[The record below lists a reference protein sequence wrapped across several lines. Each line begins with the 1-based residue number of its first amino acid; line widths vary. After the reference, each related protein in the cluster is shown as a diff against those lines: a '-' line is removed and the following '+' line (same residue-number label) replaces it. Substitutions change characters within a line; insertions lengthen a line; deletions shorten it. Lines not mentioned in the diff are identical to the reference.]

1 MTRSQRKALLEGGNV
16 ARRSYLWSAGK
27 PKRYTAWESLG
38 ICPRPGTAQNIF
50 LIITCMNRK
59 FASYSCKWYQ
69 AGRDFKYFGGW
80 AGTSKQSWRIREIAW
95 EKKKKI
101 GCNLVETKGKLAVCV
116 RIAELQSTARAGSG
130 AGEGRGGSASLPGRE
145 QFSSRSW
152 KSSKRTGRDTEPS
165 PAGHVEWWFRSARH
179 REASAGERCPLGYGD
194 LGRLRAGGGV
204 REIVRSK
211 KLEKK
216 THKGPQANLQ
226 TPKKPKDLELFSPE
240 KTRFGQKLDQLF
252 YKYLRWPFSFY
263 SNISVE
269 AKRSFCSSLTKK

>member
-1 MTRSQRKALLEGGNV
+1 MTRSRRKALLEGGNV

-69 AGRDFKYFGGW
+69 AGRDFKFFGGW

-130 AGEGRGGSASLPGRE
+130 AGKAEAAAHPCLDASSFPHALGKAANGRAGTRNRHL
-145 QFSSRSW
+145 Q
-152 KSSKRTGRDTEPS
+152 DTWSDDLDPRGTVK
-165 PAGHVEWWFRSARH
+165 PQLGNAARL
-179 REASAGERCPLGYGD
+179 GMGIWGGYGPVAES
-194 LGRLRAGGGV
+194 GR
-204 REIVRSK
+204 
-211 KLEKK
+211 
-216 THKGPQANLQ
+216 
-226 TPKKPKDLELFSPE
+226 
-240 KTRFGQKLDQLF
+240 
-252 YKYLRWPFSFY
+252 
-263 SNISVE
+263 
-269 AKRSFCSSLTKK
+269 

>member
-95 EKKKKI
+95 EKKKK
-101 GCNLVETKGKLAVCV
+101 NRLQFSRNKGKTCCLCKNSWA
-116 RIAELQSTARAGSG
+116 AEHSTGR
-130 AGEGRGGSASLPGRE
+130 ERGRGRQRRQRILAWTWAVFL
-145 QFSSRSW
+145 
-152 KSSKRTGRDTEPS
+152 T
-165 PAGHVEWWFRSARH
+165 
-179 REASAGERCPLGYGD
+179 L
-194 LGRLRAGGGV
+194 
-204 REIVRSK
+204 
-211 KLEKK
+211 LEK
-216 THKGPQANLQ
+216 QQ
-226 TPKKPKDLELFSPE
+226 TDRQGHGTVTCR
-240 KTRFGQKLDQLF
+240 TRGVM
-252 YKYLRWPFSFY
+252 
-263 SNISVE
+263 I
-269 AKRSFCSSLTKK
+269 